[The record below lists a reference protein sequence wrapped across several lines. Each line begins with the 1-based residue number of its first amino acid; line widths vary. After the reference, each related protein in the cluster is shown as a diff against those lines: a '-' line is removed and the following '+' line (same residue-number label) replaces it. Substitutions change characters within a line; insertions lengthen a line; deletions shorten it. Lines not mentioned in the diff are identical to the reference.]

1 MSAAHV
7 GNTPFLFCYIA
18 LPGFAGQSL
27 QQHSILECFYITF
40 LVKKKYIVNIRPRG
54 GGALAGLQH
63 SILECFYITFLVKKK
78 YIVNIRPRGGGALA
92 GPLLSIQ
99 RVLFSQIVQHGPC
112 GCGGEGLW

>member
-54 GGALAGLQH
+54 GGALAG
-63 SILECFYITFLVKKK
+63 
-78 YIVNIRPRGGGALA
+78 
-92 GPLLSIQ
+92 PLLSIQ